1 MKMIWD
7 LGFGIWDLNDGS
19 GRAEE
24 KAEGERRKA
33 KGKNGRRPAFEAS
46 AEPCRPNHLITYSPT
61 HCGGEQP
68 PAAITR
74 SLDHFPEVPPCRA

>member
-1 MKMIWD
+1 MRMIWD
-7 LGFGIWDLNDGS
+7 LGFGIWDLKDG
-19 GRAEE
+19 G
-24 KAEGERRKA
+24 
-33 KGKNGRRPAFEAS
+33 RPAFEAS

-74 SLDHFPEVPPCRA
+74 SLDHFSEVPPCRA